1 MSKGLTIIDKDYT
14 RWVED
19 LSVRYRRSQVKAA
32 VKVNREMLK
41 YYWELGRDIE
51 EMHVE
56 ERWGESV
63 IKNLSTDLKHRNP
76 NSTGLSRTN
85 IYYAK
90 KFYLLYSQC
99 LKVVPQPVG
108 LLGDEKV
115 PQPVAQVHSSEV
127 VPQTVEQLEE
137 MLFSIPWGYH
147 RYLMDRYGTEPA
159 KALFY
164 VRKTME
170 EGWSRDVLLNFM
182 DTDLYEREGKALTN
196 FTRTLPDETSD
207 LAQEL
212 TKDPYNFA
220 FTGIAQLY
228 NERILK
234 DALLDNISQFLLELG
249 TGFAY
254 VGKEYRLQIG
264 QKEKFIDL
272 LFYNLKL
279 SCYVVIEVKIGEFD
293 FQDLGQLSGYVV
305 ACNHILKKE
314 GRDNPTIG
322 LLICRQKDSLLAQY
336 ALEGSNLTLGISEYE
351 LSKLYPEK
359 VEGTIPTIEELEV
372 KLGNENNK

>member
-108 LLGDEKV
+108 LLGDELV

-220 FTGIAQLY
+220 FTGIAQPY

-264 QKEKFIDL
+264 QKEKFIDC
-272 LFYNLKL
+272 F
-279 SCYVVIEVKIGEFD
+279 SI
-293 FQDLGQLSGYVV
+293 
-305 ACNHILKKE
+305 
-314 GRDNPTIG
+314 T
-322 LLICRQKDSLLAQY
+322 
-336 ALEGSNLTLGISEYE
+336 
-351 LSKLYPEK
+351 
-359 VEGTIPTIEELEV
+359 
-372 KLGNENNK
+372 

>member
-14 RWVED
+14 QWVED
-19 LSVRYRRSQVKAA
+19 LSVRYRQSQIKAA
-32 VKVNREMLK
+32 VRVNRELLK

-56 ERWGESV
+56 ERWGQSV
-63 IKNLSTDLKHRNP
+63 IKNLSVDLQLKNP

-90 KFYLLYSQC
+90 KFYLLYSQH
-99 LKVVPQPVG
+99 LKIVPQTVGQLEDENAPQSAEDSSEVVPQPVG
-108 LLGDEKV
+108 
-115 PQPVAQVHSSEV
+115 
-127 VPQTVEQLEE
+127 QLKE
-137 MLFSIPWGYH
+137 MLFSIPWGHH
-147 RYLMDRYGTEPA
+147 RYLIDRYGTEPE
-159 KALFY
+159 KAFFY
-164 VRKTME
+164 VKKTMK

-182 DTDLYEREGKALTN
+182 DSGLYEREGKALTN
-196 FTRTLPDETSD
+196 FTRTLPDEASD

-220 FTGIAQLY
+220 FTGITKPY
-228 NERILK
+228 NEQILK
-234 DALLDNISQFLLELG
+234 DALLANISQFLLELG

-272 LFYNLKL
+272 LFYNINL

-336 ALEGSNLTLGISEYE
+336 ALEGSNLPLGISEYE
-351 LSKLYPEK
+351 LSKLYPKK
-359 VEGTIPTIEELEV
+359 VDGTIPTIEEIEA
-372 KLGNENNK
+372 KLGNKDKS

>member
-1 MSKGLTIIDKDYT
+1 MSKDLTIIDKDYI

-19 LSVRYRRSQVKAA
+19 LSVRYRQSQIKAA
-32 VKVNREMLK
+32 VRVNRELLK

-56 ERWGESV
+56 ERWGEKV
-63 IKNLSTDLKHRNP
+63 IKNLSVDLQRRNP
-76 NSTGLSRTN
+76 NATGLSRTN

-90 KFYLLYSQC
+90 KFYLLYSQY
-99 LKVVPQPVG
+99 LKVVPQAVG
-108 LLGDEKV
+108 
-115 PQPVAQVHSSEV
+115 
-127 VPQTVEQLEE
+127 QLEE
-137 MLFSIPWGYH
+137 MLFSIPWGHH
-147 RYLMDRYGTEPA
+147 RYLMDRYSKEPA

-164 VRKTME
+164 VRKIME
-170 EGWSRDVLLNFM
+170 EGWSRDTLLNFM
-182 DTDLYEREGKALTN
+182 DNGLYEREGKALTN
-196 FTRTLPDETSD
+196 FTRTLPDTTSD

-220 FTGIAQLY
+220 FTGITQPY
-228 NERILK
+228 NEHILK
-234 DALLDNISQFLLELG
+234 DALLANISQFLLELG

-254 VGKEYRLQIG
+254 IGKEYRLQIG

-272 LFYNLKL
+272 LFYNLNL

-305 ACNHILKKE
+305 ACNHILRKE

-322 LLICRQKDSLLAQY
+322 LLICRQKDSMLAQY
-336 ALEGSNLTLGISEYE
+336 ALEGSNLPLGISEYE

-359 VEGTIPTIEELEV
+359 VEGTMPTIEEIEAR
-372 KLGNENNK
+372 LGENLNGKQTEL